1 MLCNMIST
9 VSPASEEK
17 RNTVAKCNV
26 NKNDSVENAKEAQT
40 DSRMHV
46 STVYIPISV

>member
-1 MLCNMIST
+1 MTISKINMLCNMIST

-17 RNTVAKCNV
+17 SNTVAKYNV
-26 NKNDSVENAKEAQT
+26 NKNDGVKKANETQT

-46 STVYIPISV
+46 